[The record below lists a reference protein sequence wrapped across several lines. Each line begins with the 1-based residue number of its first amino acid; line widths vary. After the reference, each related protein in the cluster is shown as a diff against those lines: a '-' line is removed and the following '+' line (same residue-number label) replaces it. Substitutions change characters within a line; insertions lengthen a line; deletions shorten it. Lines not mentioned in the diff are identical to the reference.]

1 MASNTYAKSPEG
13 LMGAIPLGQ
22 AGLFQNTMDSLSPV
36 NQSMLRYI
44 LAHLPDDQFVAIIN
58 RLRSASPGRLQ
69 YYVYILGAH
78 DSTKDKPNQT
88 IPDGT
93 SYRQKCNDAGVL
105 SAEELRTGFQKLP
118 KEIRDTIESVFI
130 KSTLAPGC
138 IFPDQAPDLNGTHFF
153 FGEHFEQTKY
163 EVLLGLNRANYLLH
177 GVQFWSNL
185 FVIGNGPAYQSMRWL
200 RRMHTDVQARIRKVY
215 ISLSKDDE
223 PQRPGTSVEYIP
235 WASYHEGAVYDPLQ
249 LMHNF
254 DNQTHNFNVS
264 LMWTWREKL
273 LCLEHLE
280 LENLIIDVRDAFD
293 FDGRLLGEEFMRVRL
308 RYTKKPQ
315 NVKII
320 ASNDALAATLL
331 SVLGLECSVKFNDKT
346 TEALKTSTRLTTT
359 GT

>member
-1 MASNTYAKSPEG
+1 MR
-13 LMGAIPLGQ
+13 AIPQGQ
-22 AGLFQNTMDSLSPV
+22 AGLFQNTMDSLSPR
-36 NQSMLRYI
+36 NQSMLRYT
-44 LAHLPDDQFVAIIN
+44 LAHLPDDQYAAIIN
-58 RLRSASPGRLQ
+58 RLRSALPRRLQ

-78 DSTKDKPNQT
+78 ESIKDKPDKT
-88 IPDGT
+88 ITLGT
-93 SYRQKCNDAGVL
+93 SQRQKGNNACVL

-118 KEIRDTIESVFI
+118 KEIRDVIESVFI

-138 IFPDQAPDLNGTHFF
+138 IFPDQAPDLNGKHFF

-177 GVQFWSNL
+177 GFQFWSNL
-185 FVIGNGPAYQSMRWL
+185 FVIGKGPAYESMRWL

-215 ISLSKDDE
+215 INLSRDDE
-223 PQRPGTSVEYIP
+223 PQIPGTSAEYIP
-235 WASYHEGAVYDPLQ
+235 WASYHGGPVYDPLE
-249 LMHNF
+249 LMHTF
-254 DNQTHNFNVS
+254 DNHTHNFNVS
-264 LMWTWREKL
+264 LMCTWREKL
-273 LCLEHLE
+273 LCLEQLE

-293 FDGRLLGEEFMRVRL
+293 FDGRLLGEDFMRVRL

-331 SVLGLECSVKFNDKT
+331 SVLGSEYSVKITDKT
-346 TEALKTSTRLTTT
+346 TETCLTTSSRLTTT